1 MADDKISVDPVA
13 HQASSKFLSIIGG
26 GFQDAIK
33 QLSDAGTTLSD
44 PNHWSGPYAA
54 QFRSSWSSAQTDLNK
69 IRHSLDEFQ
78 RKFDTVLRNISAAG
92 GQHQR

>member
-1 MADDKISVDPVA
+1 MADDKVSVDPTA
-13 HQASSKFLSIIGG
+13 HLASKKFLTIIDGS
-26 GFQDAIK
+26 FQDSIK

-54 QFRSSWSSAQTDLNK
+54 QFRSSWASAQTDLNK

-78 RKFDTVLRNISAAG
+78 RKFDTILRNISQAG
-92 GQHQR
+92 GQNH

>member
-1 MADDKISVDPVA
+1 MADDKVSVDGDA
-13 HQASSKFLSIIGG
+13 HLASKKFLSIING
-26 GFQDAIK
+26 GFQESIK
-33 QLSDAGTTLSD
+33 HLSDAGTTLSD

-78 RKFDTVLRNISAAG
+78 RKFDAILKNISQAG
-92 GQHQR
+92 GQHR